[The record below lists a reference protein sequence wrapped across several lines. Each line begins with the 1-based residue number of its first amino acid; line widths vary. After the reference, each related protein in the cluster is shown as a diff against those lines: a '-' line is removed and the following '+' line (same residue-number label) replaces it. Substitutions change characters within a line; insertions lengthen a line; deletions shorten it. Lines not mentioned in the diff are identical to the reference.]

1 MPMYLE
7 VKPGSEQSNEIA
19 MYQQQEWFFRQI
31 EMMVQFIARVLF
43 HQEAIVYEIQDEMQ
57 PTQTDE
63 LYNRIMFL
71 LAQGELG
78 RAEDL
83 LFAQL
88 DPSDTRTA

>member
-1 MPMYLE
+1 
-7 VKPGSEQSNEIA
+7 

-31 EMMVQFIARVLF
+31 EMMVQFIARALF
-43 HQEAIVYEIQDEMQ
+43 HHEAIVYEIQDEMQ